1 MKTVVFDVVQISE
14 KYQIRRATM
23 DDIDGIRRL
32 TKQQVDYRG
41 KIFNEERFRFGLE
54 KRVNP
59 KTKMHLFF
67 VCTLGEKIVGMTL
80 VELIPTSSAEAYL
93 NTLFVDKDHY
103 KQGVGKT
110 MYYFIMDYLNNLG
123 IKTVFINIR
132 KNEPMEISFFEK
144 YGFKVDYELKPFTC
158 MVKELE

>member
-1 MKTVVFDVVQISE
+1 
-14 KYQIRRATM
+14 M
-23 DDIDGIRRL
+23 DF
-32 TKQQVDYRG
+32 RG
-41 KIFNEERFRFGLE
+41 KFFNEERFLFGLK
-54 KRVNP
+54 KRIDSDN
-59 KTKMHLFF
+59 KKHHFF
-67 VCTLGEKIVGMTL
+67 VCTLDGEVVGITL
-80 VELIPTSSAEAYL
+80 AELIPTCKTEAYL

-103 KQGVGKT
+103 RQGIGKK
-110 MYYFIMDYLNNLG
+110 MFYFIMPYLKDLG